1 MSPFHGNAKTYADW
15 VLGFIID
22 WRVVGVFDLPSRRV
36 TDFIQ
41 TANRNKKLN
50 LNTPGGAVGPVASK
64 PPEGEALGSG
74 AENLDW
80 VLDTPLDVDGGQVA
94 EEEDAV
100 VELWREEPLP

>member
-1 MSPFHGNAKTYADW
+1 MSPFSWQCQYLSLLS
-15 VLGFIID
+15 LGFIID

-74 AENLDW
+74 AENLD
-80 VLDTPLDVDGGQVA
+80 
-94 EEEDAV
+94 
-100 VELWREEPLP
+100 